1 MSRRVDILLVD
12 DNPDDRELAQ
22 IALARV
28 KRDVTVEFARD
39 GVEALD
45 YLLQR
50 GAPPGATAPERPR
63 LVLLDLKLPKLD
75 GIEVLVGLRA
85 DPATRTLPVVML
97 TSSRMEADI
106 RRCYEAGANGYVVKP
121 ARFERFVQAMDE
133 IIAFWL
139 LLNEPPNRS

>member
-1 MSRRVDILLVD
+1 MSAAVDILLVD

-22 IALARV
+22 IALSRV
-28 KRDVTVEFARD
+28 KRDVTVAFARD

-45 YLLQR
+45 YLLRR
-50 GAPPGATAPERPR
+50 GASADGMAAERPR

-97 TSSRMEADI
+97 TSSRMEDDI

-139 LLNEPPNRS
+139 FLNEPPDRS